1 MGFTFKNFHIT
12 QDKAAMKVGTDGVLL
27 GAWAQGGMRILD
39 IGTGTGLIAL
49 MMAQR
54 FPQAHIDAI
63 EVDPK
68 ALEDAHVN
76 IESSPFHDR
85 IKLIHSSLQYYKP
98 SLFPPN
104 VDNVYDAIISN
115 PPYFI
120 NSLKNPLQER
130 TVARHTVTLT
140 PKELLQHA
148 SHLLK
153 DEGILSLIIPSDNK
167 VIIES
172 EAILCGLSTTKI
184 INIKTKPSKSPKRC
198 MIEFK
203 KILSSLIKEEH
214 VTLTQDNGERSEWYH
229 QLTKEFY
236 IK

>member
-1 MGFTFKNFHIT
+1 MGFTFKSFHIT

-63 EVDPK
+63 EVDPQ

-85 IKLIHSSLQYYKP
+85 IKLIHSSLQYYKH

-148 SHLLK
+148 SRLLK

-167 VIIES
+167 VIIEY
-172 EAILCGLSTTKI
+172 EAVLCGLSTTKI
-184 INIKTKPSKSPKRC
+184 INIKTKTSKSPKRC

-203 KILSSLIKEEH
+203 KILSSLTKEEH

>member
-63 EVDPK
+63 EVDPQ

-98 SLFPPN
+98 NLFPLN

-148 SHLLK
+148 SRLLK
-153 DEGILSLIIPSDNK
+153 DEGILSIIIPSDNK

-172 EAILCGLSTTKI
+172 EAVLCGLSTTKI
-184 INIKTKPSKSPKRC
+184 INIKTKPSKYPKRC

-203 KILSSLIKEEH
+203 KILSSLTKEEH